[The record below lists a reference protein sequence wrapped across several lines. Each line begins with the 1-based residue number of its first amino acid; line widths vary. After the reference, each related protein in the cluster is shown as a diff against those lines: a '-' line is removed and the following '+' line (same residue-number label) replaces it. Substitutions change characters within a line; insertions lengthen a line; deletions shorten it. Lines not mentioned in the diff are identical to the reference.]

1 MGTRTKNILK
11 YLFLPKYHYAE
22 MTKKDKWWLTALI
35 YWLTGYYL
43 AYQWRKYRDMPDN
56 FTHRFLVSRD
66 LRKMTIDEILSE
78 LAMARQIHDLTYIAM
93 IDEELQSRS
102 VSDYMYI
109 NEIEETLKDL
119 KEPDLLR
126 LKNVWD
132 MTNKDSLT
140 TFEMAI
146 YNAIENEVDKR
157 VPF

>member
-1 MGTRTKNILK
+1 
-11 YLFLPKYHYAE
+11 
-22 MTKKDKWWLTALI
+22 
-35 YWLTGYYL
+35 
-43 AYQWRKYRDMPDN
+43 
-56 FTHRFLVSRD
+56 
-66 LRKMTIDEILSE
+66 
-78 LAMARQIHDLTYIAM
+78 M